1 MGKPCPGSLL
11 PPMGKPCPG
20 SLPPPMGKPKSG
32 NLLLWENLITQGF
45 PIGGMS
51 LPILDRGSTS
61 YSARSMDDPY
71 LGLVLSGIF
80 WPIWTSFVRYFWPE
94 D

>member
-51 LPILDRGSTS
+51 LPILDRGSIFDSVRKTLQ
-61 YSARSMDDPY
+61 AIQAFCQTETTGMIV
-71 LGLVLSGIF
+71 LG
-80 WPIWTSFVRYFWPE
+80 
-94 D
+94 